1 MDKIRLVLFLLIFL
15 LACGTVC
22 NATTKEE
29 LIIAIN
35 STYYVAGKPYKLPE
49 DIRIKGINYLRTH
62 YFTEEDC
69 TKIMGYI
76 NEAVDFANEVGTTDI
91 TKVSSTDIKK
101 GMKIVSKA
109 VAIADSAPT
118 IEEMKAK
125 ELEKQK
131 LLEQE
136 RQKQL
141 EEERKKLEEEK
152 VKNELKNSE
161 KTNEEVKIDKNQ
173 SKPSIEENANKNIEN
188 IENQEVQKTVEPTVE
203 KYDDEIDYSK
213 YLSEEQFEDVE
224 FEDLKKLVKKE
235 VKKVSIKFILIF
247 NAIIIIFVLIIIF
260 LVVKLKRKLNNKKE
274 EQ

>member
-91 TKVSSTDIKK
+91 TKVSSADIKK

-136 RQKQL
+136 MQKQL
-141 EEERKKLEEEK
+141 EEERKRIEEEK
-152 VKNELKNSE
+152 MKNELQNSE
-161 KTNEEVKIDKNQ
+161 KT
-173 SKPSIEENANKNIEN
+173 NKNIEN
-188 IENQEVQKTVEPTVE
+188 IENQDVEKTVEPTVE